1 MAKINLNKLLSPVS
15 IIVFLLSITVM
26 KAQTNTTKTQTLSG
40 RQQSIVAISGLTA
53 TGDLGRL
60 SIELANGLDAGLTI
74 EETKE
79 ILVQLYAYCGFPRS
93 LNAISTLMSVIEKRK
108 SNGINDRQGDPTVS
122 KDGVQDKYEQGRKVL
137 EALTKMPQSKPAPGF
152 GEFAPRIDAFLKEHL
167 FADIFESKVLTFQER
182 ELVTISAL
190 AAMPGVSSQLQSHV
204 KMGINTGITDD
215 QLVEV
220 AQLTEKFVSMAQANS
235 LRELMAKPVA
245 PVIKQDMMVRISEI
259 EILPEFLNEYNTILK
274 EEAAASV
281 EKEPG
286 VIAIFPMSIKAQP
299 TQIRIIEIYADSAVY
314 QAHLKTPHFQH
325 YKTTTLKMVKAL
337 KLVDMNRLDEQTMLE
352 IFKKLK

>member
-1 MAKINLNKLLSPVS
+1 MNFNKRLSTVF
-15 IIVFLLSITVM
+15 IIVFLLGTTIM
-26 KAQTNTTKTQTLSG
+26 KAQTNTLQKQALS
-40 RQQSIVAISGLTA
+40 RREQSIVAISGLTA
-53 TGDLGRL
+53 AGDLGKL
-60 SIELANGLDAGLTI
+60 STELDNGLDAGLTV

-93 LNAISTLMSVIEKRK
+93 LNAINTLMSVIDKRK
-108 SNGINDRQGDPTVS
+108 GKGINDKQGKQTVTKNGTQS
-122 KDGVQDKYEQGRKVL
+122 KYEQGRKVL
-137 EALTKMPQSKPAPGF
+137 ETLTKTQQSKPAPGF

-167 FADIFESKVLTFQER
+167 FADIFESEVLTFQER

-190 AAMPGVSSQLQSHV
+190 AAMPGVNSQLQSHV
-204 KMGINTGITDD
+204 KMGINTGITDN
-215 QLVEV
+215 QIVEV
-220 AQLTEKFVSMAQANS
+220 AQLIEKSVSRTQANA
-235 LRELMAKPVA
+235 LREIIAEPVA
-245 PVIKQDMMVRISEI
+245 PVIKEDMMVRISEI
-259 EILPEFLNEYNTILK
+259 EILPEFLTDYNAILK

-286 VIAIFPMSIKAQP
+286 VIAIFPMIIKDQP
-299 TQIRIIEIYADSAVY
+299 TQIRIIEIYADSAAY
-314 QAHLKTPHFQH
+314 QSHLKTPHFQH